1 MLRLKLPVLARQFLA
16 EFLGTFILISF
27 GGGSGIQLFG
37 KGELKIIL
45 RKQSI
50 WNSFL
55 GSGDCLSVALGF
67 GLALMIGILATGVS
81 GGHLNP
87 AVTLSLAVVKKCT
100 WIQFPVYVIAQCL
113 GAFLGAVTLYVN
125 NYKSIE

>member
-1 MLRLKLPVLARQFLA
+1 MEDLEFKYLEKVNQKLFQANNQF
-16 EFLGTFILISF
+16 EF
-27 GGGSGIQLFG
+27 
-37 KGELKIIL
+37 
-45 RKQSI
+45 
-50 WNSFL
+50 FL
-55 GSGDCLSVALGF
+55 GSGDYLSIALGF

-87 AVTLSLAVVKKCT
+87 AVTLSLAVVKKCS

-125 NYKSIE
+125 NYKSIQ

>member
-1 MLRLKLPVLARQFLA
+1 MCIKSERPIFIQKFWRHCVKRYQIVITMLKFKLPTLGRQFLA

-50 WNSFL
+50 
-55 GSGDCLSVALGF
+55 
-67 GLALMIGILATGVS
+67 
-81 GGHLNP
+81 
-87 AVTLSLAVVKKCT
+87 
-100 WIQFPVYVIAQCL
+100 
-113 GAFLGAVTLYVN
+113 
-125 NYKSIE
+125 